1 MSKVY
6 LEELEAFEKS
16 NTLET
21 LAVDSSDS
29 DKVNEILLNF
39 IDKSRTELKGEGWDA
54 YRNKFI
60 AYSNALQAR
69 KELALVLEDAI
80 KQAEQLLKDYLG
92 EDLMIDTSRLEEYRH
107 NRQICENSMELLKD
121 MLSKKDKIEY
131 VDKDGS
137 TQMMTSQLET
147 KEIEEQMELAKSTLE
162 ELDRIISKIEG
173 LDEVYSQAE
182 LILRSA
188 FARIDIFRSQV
199 ESLVPDVTYSYRK
212 V

>member
-6 LEELEAFEKS
+6 LDELEAFDKS
-16 NTLET
+16 NTLES
-21 LAVDSSDS
+21 LAVDATDA

-39 IDKSRTELKGEGWDA
+39 IDKSRTELKGEDWDA
-54 YRNKFI
+54 YRKKFN

-69 KELALVLEDAI
+69 KELAVILEEAI
-80 KQAEQLLKDYLG
+80 KQAEQLLKNYLG
-92 EDLMIDTSRLEEYRH
+92 EDLMIDTSRLEEYKH
-107 NRQICENSMELLKD
+107 NKQLCENSIELLKD
-121 MLSKKDKIEY
+121 MLAKKDKIEY
-131 VDKDGS
+131 VDRNGT
-137 TQMMTSQLET
+137 TQIESSQLET
-147 KEIEEQMELAKSTLE
+147 KEIEEQMEQAKETLE
-162 ELDRIISKIEG
+162 ELDRMISKIEG

-199 ESLVPDVTYSYRK
+199 ESLIPDVTYSYRK

>member
-6 LEELEAFEKS
+6 LEELEAFDKS

-21 LAVDSSDS
+21 LAVDANDS

-54 YRNKFI
+54 YRKKFT

-69 KELALVLEDAI
+69 KELAAVLEDAI
-80 KQAEQLLKDYLG
+80 KQANQLLRNYLG

-147 KEIEEQMELAKSTLE
+147 SEIEAQMELAKSTLE
-162 ELDRIISKIEG
+162 ELDRMISKIEG